1 MIWAQAR
8 PSSGCFRNAC
18 AVCVLAEGARDVNS
32 AREKPMSQIP
42 PSEGPARG
50 DAPGTGAGGG
60 EGVGLTVTEAR
71 GAVRTGRNIW
81 VLVISLTLA
90 IVVLLGYWLLHAPRF
105 HAVNNERVVRT
116 QNLTG
121 YPVQG
126 ASARPS
132 PAPDEPAGNS
142 Q

>member
-1 MIWAQAR
+1 
-8 PSSGCFRNAC
+8 
-18 AVCVLAEGARDVNS
+18 
-32 AREKPMSQIP
+32 MSQTP
-42 PSEGPARG
+42 PTKASSRG
-50 DAPGTGAGGG
+50 DAPGG
-60 EGVGLTVTEAR
+60 GVGLSVTEAR

-81 VLVISLTLA
+81 VLVISLALA
-90 IVVLLGYWLLHAPRF
+90 IVVVLGYWLLHAPRF
-105 HAVNNERVVRT
+105 HAVNNERVTRT

-132 PAPDEPAGNS
+132 PAPNAAPAAGNY

>member
-1 MIWAQAR
+1 
-8 PSSGCFRNAC
+8 
-18 AVCVLAEGARDVNS
+18 
-32 AREKPMSQIP
+32 MSQTP
-42 PSEGPARG
+42 PSETPPRSDTAG
-50 DAPGTGAGGG
+50 DGAA
-60 EGVGLTVTEAR
+60 LSVTEAR

-90 IVVLLGYWLLHAPRF
+90 VVLVLGYWVLHASSF
-105 HAVNNERVVRT
+105 HALHNDRVVRS
-116 QNLTG
+116 QNVTG

-132 PAPDEPAGNS
+132 PAPNEAPAAGNF